1 MNPFQNIQVDI
12 DSLPSQEI
20 IQFQKMEKNYLTV
33 RMIGLF
39 IFWTMVLV
47 AYFVVLTVAD
57 QEIPAIVKQGL
68 PFVLS
73 SLAVITFLLSFF
85 GVKRK
90 EFAMRGRDI
99 IYKKGL
105 IWKSNTTVPFSRI
118 QHCEVKQGPIE
129 RMFSLA
135 SLHIYTAG
143 GSSSD
148 LSIPGLQPST
158 AQSMKS
164 YVLQKRKA
172 EEEEE

>member
-12 DSLPSQEI
+12 DSLPSQEV
-20 IQFQKMEKNYLTV
+20 IQFQKLEKNYLTV

-39 IFWTMVLV
+39 IFWTIVLI
-47 AYFVVLTVAD
+47 AYFVALRVGED
-57 QEIPAIVKQGL
+57 GIPAFIRQGL

-73 SLAVITFLLSFF
+73 TFAVISFLLALF

-90 EFAMRGRDI
+90 EYAMRARDI
-99 IYKKGL
+99 LYKKGL
-105 IWKSNTTVPFSRI
+105 FWKSNTTVPFSRI

-129 RMFSLA
+129 RMFNLSSLR
-135 SLHIYTAG
+135 IYTAG

-148 LSIPGLQPST
+148 LSIPGLQPTT

-164 YVLQKRKA
+164 YVLQKIKS
-172 EEEEE
+172 EEEE